1 MMTPLQHLWAI
12 GQSPWYD
19 NFRRSYLTSGRLQVL
34 IESGIRGVTVNPTI
48 FEKAILDSTDYDAA
62 IRDLLARGAS
72 PSQIYESLL
81 IEDITAAADL
91 FRPLYDQSGGQDGF
105 VSIEVSP
112 ALAHDTAASIAEAR
126 RFWSTINRPNIMVK
140 IPATDQGVPA
150 IRQLIGEG
158 ININITLIFSIDSY
172 EQVMEA
178 YLTGLETLA
187 AHGKP
192 LNRIASVASFFV
204 SRVDTEVDKRLAA
217 LIEGA
222 QSDTRRRELDEL
234 RGTAAVANARIAYQH
249 FLATCAGERFA
260 ALRENG
266 ARVQRPLWA
275 STGAKNPAYSDV
287 KYVEELIGPDTVTT
301 LPQATIDAF
310 QDHGRVGR
318 TIDQDVDAAHR
329 AIDRL
334 DIAGISMKDVTDHLQ
349 GAGIASFVE
358 ALETLD
364 MAICRKGETLT
375 AHVNA

>member
-1 MMTPLQHLWAI
+1 MTPLQQLWAL

-19 NFRRSYLTSGRLQVL
+19 NFRRSYLTSGRLQAL

-48 FEKAILDSTDYDAA
+48 FAKAILDSTDYDAA
-62 IRDLLARGAS
+62 IRDLLARGAG

-91 FRPLYDQSGGQDGF
+91 FRPLYDQSEGQDGF

-126 RFWSTINRPNIMVK
+126 RFWNTINRPNIMVK

-158 ININITLIFSIDSY
+158 ININITLIFAIDFY

-187 AHGKP
+187 AQGKP

-204 SRVDTEVDKRLAA
+204 SRVDTEVDTRLTALMEAA
-217 LIEGA
+217 R
-222 QSDTRRRELDEL
+222 SDTGRRELEAL

-249 FLATCAGERFA
+249 FLATFAEERFA

-266 ARVQRPLWA
+266 ARAQRPLWA
-275 STGAKNPAYSDV
+275 STGTKNPVYRDV

-301 LPQATIDAF
+301 VPQATIDAF
-310 QDHGRVGR
+310 QDHGRVAR
-318 TIDQDVDAAHR
+318 TIDQDVDAAR
-329 AIDRL
+329 RVMERL
-334 DIAGISMKDVTDHLQ
+334 DLAGINMKDVTDRLQ
-349 GAGIASFVE
+349 EAGVASFVK

-364 MAICRKGETLT
+364 LAIRRKREALAT
-375 AHVNA
+375 HVNP